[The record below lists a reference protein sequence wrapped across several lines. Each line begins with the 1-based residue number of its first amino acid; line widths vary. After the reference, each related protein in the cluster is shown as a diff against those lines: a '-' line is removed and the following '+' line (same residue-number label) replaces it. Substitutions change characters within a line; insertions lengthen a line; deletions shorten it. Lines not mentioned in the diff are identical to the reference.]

1 MTTAWQDEL
10 RSGSTV
16 AEERDLITESAAVL
30 LSRGLPTAPH
40 VIARLLRQLGGDAS
54 TVCEVVEQLS
64 PSQRNGQRMLPVPL
78 PLVPSISTE
87 FDALD
92 LGPQDRFTLLVV
104 ALSADGLLDVVL
116 RAAECTIE
124 DLLTGVPCEHLT
136 VSHGHFIFND
146 DRLPIWL
153 CHSASA
159 LEVSRA
165 HLRLHQVHHE
175 RGEDTK
181 ADWHAARGS
190 LTRMPELAAAL
201 TATARELHES
211 GRSTQAFTIASE
223 AVAHAEGAQ
232 HDESLLVAAAAA
244 IGEGCFEEAA
254 ELLRMLFP
262 GADPAIRSQALT
274 SMLLAETCA
283 HGTIPTIDAAAH
295 RPRSGDVEQWRA
307 WARSAGLAAVMCA
320 ERGAMKA
327 MRAWLA
333 ELREADS
340 RAGGGGDIREPAVS
354 LCWTLTGEVD
364 QVPPHLPGPFSGALV
379 NALCLAVDGDIEGG
393 LHLLDRARMELTV
406 EPDRLLAGFEHSALV
421 AAYLA
426 VTRSLL
432 HFWAGDIETAREELA
447 SASVELP
454 IGAPFA
460 GLGVALAGRL
470 DIAVIG
476 APGTLS
482 QTLAETLSGG
492 IRIDR
497 LVDCGLSA
505 YLGGAPEQAATDIG
519 LWHDRGA
526 PEPPLS
532 VPGLDEVGPI
542 SDRSPVEPPELR
554 EARDLLH
561 RIRRLPGAAWR
572 REHDEIAVAGRA
584 LRSPFSRA
592 RVEAL
597 LGSTCIAYG
606 DASAGRRHLRAAR
619 RLFEDSGA
627 LAWQGATT
635 DRLARLCAQRPDG
648 GGVDGDGA
656 NPMAIFRDPDPLSAS
671 RVAWEALLTGREI
684 EVAMRVARGGE
695 NREIA
700 TDLGVSVRTVE
711 VHVGRLFDKLG
722 VRNRVELA
730 VLAHRTGL
738 LF

>member
-1 MTTAWQDEL
+1 MTTARQEDL

-16 AEERDLITESAAVL
+16 VEERDLITESAAVL
-30 LSRGLPTAPH
+30 LARGLPTAPH
-40 VIARLLRQLGGDAS
+40 VVAGLLQQLGGDIG

-64 PSQRNGQRMLPVPL
+64 PSQRSGQRMLPVPL
-78 PLVPSISTE
+78 PIVPSISTE

-92 LGPQDRFTLLVV
+92 LGPQDRFTLLVT
-104 ALSADGLLDVVL
+104 ALSADGLLEVVL
-116 RAAECTIE
+116 AAARCTVD
-124 DLLTGVPCEHLT
+124 DLLTGSPCAYLS
-136 VSHGHFIFND
+136 VAHGRCVFSD
-146 DRLPIWL
+146 ARLPIWL
-153 CHSASA
+153 RHSASA
-159 LEVSRA
+159 LEISRA
-165 HLRLHQVHHE
+165 HQRLQQVHRD
-175 RGEDTK
+175 RGEDAV

-190 LTRMPELAAAL
+190 VTRMPEIASAL
-201 TATARELHES
+201 TATARELSES
-211 GRSTQAFTIASE
+211 GRSAQAFTIASE
-223 AVAHAEGAQ
+223 AAAHAEGAQ
-232 HDESLLVAAAAA
+232 RDEALLVAGAAA
-244 IGEGCFEEAA
+244 IGAGCFEDAVG
-254 ELLRMLFP
+254 LLRMLFP
-262 GADPAIRSQALT
+262 GADSAIRSRALT
-274 SMLLAETCA
+274 SMLVAETCA
-283 HGTIPTIDAAAH
+283 HGAIPTIDATMH

-307 WARSAGLAAVMCA
+307 WAGSAGIAAVMCA
-320 ERGAMKA
+320 ERGATKA
-327 MRAWLA
+327 MRGWLA

-340 RAGGGGDIREPAVS
+340 RAGGVGDIREPAVS
-354 LCWTLTGEVD
+354 LCWTLTGEAD
-364 QVPPHLPGPFSGALV
+364 QVAPDVPGPFSGAMI

-393 LHLLDRARMELTV
+393 LQLLGRARTGLTA
-406 EPDRLLAGFEHSALV
+406 EPDRLIAGFEHSALV

-432 HFWAGDIETAREELA
+432 HFWAGDIETAREALA

-460 GLGVALAGRL
+460 GLGAALALRL

-476 APGTLS
+476 APGTLARALAD
-482 QTLAETLSGG
+482 TLPEGV
-492 IRIDR
+492 RIDG
-497 LVDCGLSA
+497 LVDRGLSA

-526 PEPPLS
+526 PAPPLG

-542 SDRSPVEPPELR
+542 SDPDRSPVEPPDLR
-554 EARDLLH
+554 DTRDLLH
-561 RIRRLPGAAWR
+561 RIRQLPGATWR
-572 REHDEIAVAGRA
+572 REHDEIADAGRA

-597 LGSTCIAYG
+597 LGSICIAYG
-606 DASAGRRHLRAAR
+606 DAPAGRRHLRAAR

-627 LAWQGATT
+627 LAWQDATAN
-635 DRLARLCAQRPDG
+635 RLARLCAQQPDA
-648 GGVDGDGA
+648 DGA
-656 NPMAIFRDPDPLSAS
+656 AADPAEIIRDPDPLSAS

-684 EVAMRVARGGE
+684 EVAMRVAGGGE

-700 TDLGVSVRTVE
+700 NDLGVSVRTVE